1 MDLSKIVAIPG
12 KPGIYEM
19 LSNSRR
25 GAVVESL
32 VDHKRMPVFANQP
45 LSSLNE
51 ITMYGEERD
60 VPLREIFQ
68 NIYRKED
75 GKEVPFDPKKA
86 GNKEMFDYLSHV
98 LPNCDKERI
107 HASDLKKLYG
117 WYNIL
122 QAAGKVDLE
131 EMKEETAEKPQE
143 DSGAKD

>member
-51 ITMYGEERD
+51 ITMYSEDRD

-75 GKEVPFDPKKA
+75 GKAVPFDPKKA
-86 GNKEMFDYLSHV
+86 ESKVMFDYLDDV
-98 LPNCDKERI
+98 LPKCDKERI

-122 QAAGKVDLE
+122 QTAGRVDLE
-131 EMKEETAEKPQE
+131 ETKEEATKE
-143 DSGAKD
+143 